1 MQVGAIDGASIRNQ
15 ACKRGPQKREIV
27 DFMQLY
33 VFGFL
38 LDSSEDDSL
47 KFQFEIDSLFDDQ
60 ILQLL
65 GHRSLNAMAE
75 GDWPLSSE
83 QVTQLSSIIGQ
94 PLPADLKLLIGV
106 VA

>member
-1 MQVGAIDGASIRNQ
+1 
-15 ACKRGPQKREIV
+15 
-27 DFMQLY
+27 MQLY

-38 LDSSEDDSL
+38 LDSGEDDSL
-47 KFQFEIDSLFDDQ
+47 KFQFKIDSLLHDQ
-60 ILQLL
+60 IVQLL

-83 QVTQLSSIIGQ
+83 QVTQLSSIIGL

>member
-1 MQVGAIDGASIRNQ
+1 
-15 ACKRGPQKREIV
+15 
-27 DFMQLY
+27 MQLY

-47 KFQFEIDSLFDDQ
+47 KFQFEIDSLLDDQ

-83 QVTQLSSIIGQ
+83 QVAQLSSIVGLT
-94 PLPADLKLLIGV
+94 LPADLKLLIGV